1 VRAGTGEYTVGVLV
15 QSNFG
20 GSLVV
25 GGVPVGRTLSEA
37 AREVPRPP
45 ADAAGGG
52 SIMIVIAT
60 DAPLEHRALERL
72 AARSFAGLARTGAAL
87 SHGSGDYAIAFS
99 THRGAPGSLDGRQL
113 TGLFMAVQE
122 STEEAILNSLLRATS
137 VTGHRGRRSEAIP
150 IDLLREVLDSH

>member
-1 VRAGTGEYTVGVLV
+1 M

-25 GGVPVGRTLSEA
+25 GGVPVGRILSDAAGEA
-37 AREVPRPP
+37 RQPP

-72 AARSFAGLARTGAAL
+72 AARSFGGLARTGAAL
-87 SHGSGDYAIAFS
+87 SHGSGDYAIAFT
-99 THRGAPGSLDGRQL
+99 THRGAPDALDGRQL
-113 TGLFMAVQE
+113 TGLFTAVQE
-122 STEEAILNSLLRATS
+122 ATEEAVLNSLFRATS
-137 VTGHRGRRSEAIP
+137 VTGYRGRRSDALP